1 MQGGLSSVGSPS
13 LRSVVVGWSV
23 LGSVVSGGRVYRRI
37 VLGSYDFRY
46 LSEVGERGLAV

>member
-13 LRSVVVGWSV
+13 LQSVVVGWSV